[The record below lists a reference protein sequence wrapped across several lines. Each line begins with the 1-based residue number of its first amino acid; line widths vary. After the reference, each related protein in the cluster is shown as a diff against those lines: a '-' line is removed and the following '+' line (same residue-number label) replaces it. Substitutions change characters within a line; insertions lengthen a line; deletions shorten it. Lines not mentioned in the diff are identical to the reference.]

1 MVEEVGQRVV
11 ALAKSRG
18 PLLLEQGT
26 EEGLMRLDL
35 VFRKEEEVEE
45 LIATLVTLEVGL
57 LLQH

>member
-1 MVEEVGQRVV
+1 MEEVGQRVV

>member
-1 MVEEVGQRVV
+1 MEEVGQRVV
-11 ALAKSRG
+11 ALAKSRA
-18 PLLLEQGT
+18 PLLMEQGT